1 MEDTLTT
8 WLAAGVS
15 FVAGWVLDN
24 GIPRKIARFAAK
36 LLSGKKVKMESWL
49 ILGPLAV
56 AALGWFIA
64 SEIHTLRKRFDRI
77 EQTQTQM
84 AITLAKLEEKVK

>member
-1 MEDTLTT
+1 
-8 WLAAGVS
+8 
-15 FVAGWVLDN
+15 
-24 GIPRKIARFAAK
+24 
-36 LLSGKKVKMESWL
+36 MESWL

-56 AALGWFIA
+56 AAVGWFIA

-84 AITLAKLEEKVK
+84 SITLAKLEEKVK

>member
-1 MEDTLTT
+1 M
-8 WLAAGVS
+8 
-15 FVAGWVLDN
+15 
-24 GIPRKIARFAAK
+24 ARSWCFFCRWMDSGQWHTAK
-36 LLSGKKVKMESWL
+36 NCTICREAIIWKKVKMESWL